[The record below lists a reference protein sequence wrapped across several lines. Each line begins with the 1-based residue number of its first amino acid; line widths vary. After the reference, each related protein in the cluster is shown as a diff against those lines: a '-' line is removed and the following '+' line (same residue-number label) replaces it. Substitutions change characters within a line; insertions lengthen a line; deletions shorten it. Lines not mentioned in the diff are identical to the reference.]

1 MKAINVITHLMS
13 VLNPTPNKDLQSGGT
28 QHISAYGSF
37 PVGNDIC
44 IIRVADHNTFLYNWI
59 DKNQHI
65 DLTTSANYAITFVD
79 EVPFHNNP
87 NKDNIVN
94 ASNPPDVILRQ
105 YVYNVT
111 ALTDAEVT
119 LVMDECIRLSQTGV
133 FTDPLEE
140 DDEKH
145 AVIYRHRTNQPTE
158 DMTNKTRKA
167 HRKKKAVQNKK
178 TISQTNNQPVTDNNK
193 TDKNESKNM
202 NKKNTIR
209 LTESDLKRVIS
220 ESVKKV
226 LKENI
231 DRNQTQKLVE
241 DMSSQIMKL
250 TSTIQLHLANAI
262 SKDFEKGSTEY
273 NEAMEARN
281 QAIELSSELNRVLC
295 STFLPRMDYS
305 YERFGY

>member
-1 MKAINVITHLMS
+1 MS
-13 VLNPTPNKDLQSGGT
+13 VLNLTPNKDLQSGST

-178 TISQTNNQPVTDNNK
+178 TISKTNNQPATDNNK

-202 NKKNTIR
+202 SKKNTIR

-226 LKENI
+226 LNEGFYPDEIYGAGASWDGFADEEPPMVPIRFGEQNRPKFKKMTDEAYHLLQELRYNVATKEQNDEI
-231 DRNQTQKLVE
+231 VQAMKLVRHAC
-241 DMSSQIMKL
+241 M
-250 TSTIQLHLANAI
+250 
-262 SKDFEKGSTEY
+262 G
-273 NEAMEARN
+273 R
-281 QAIELSSELNRVLC
+281 
-295 STFLPRMDYS
+295 
-305 YERFGY
+305 